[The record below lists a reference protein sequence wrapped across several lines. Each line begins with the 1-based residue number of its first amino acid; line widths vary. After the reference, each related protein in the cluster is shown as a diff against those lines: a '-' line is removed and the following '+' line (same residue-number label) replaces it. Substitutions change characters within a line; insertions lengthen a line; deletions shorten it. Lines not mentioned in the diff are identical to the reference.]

1 MPGATLRAWR
11 AEMGLS
17 ECDAAARLG
26 MSRGGLRN
34 AEALGAPLYIALAC
48 AAVIRK
54 LEPYGVDEQ

>member
-1 MPGATLRAWR
+1 
-11 AEMGLS
+11 MGLS

-48 AAVIRK
+48 VAVIRK